1 MAKRK
6 PVIIISGAI
15 MTLSAF
21 LMVKTTNPTLAII
34 AAILVGIFMFLPMTS
49 LMMIPQ
55 ELPNMTPARLTTI
68 MGIFWALSYIIETIV
83 FYIFGILQDRTGS
96 NELSVYIAVLLSLTF
111 VIGGFLLP
119 ETGKDK

>member
-1 MAKRK
+1 
-6 PVIIISGAI
+6 
-15 MTLSAF
+15 
-21 LMVKTTNPTLAII
+21 
-34 AAILVGIFMFLPMTS
+34 
-49 LMMIPQ
+49 MMIPQ

-83 FYIFGILQDRTGS
+83 FYIFVIFQDRTGS
-96 NELSVYIAVLLSLTF
+96 NELSVYIAVILSLTF

>member
-1 MAKRK
+1 
-6 PVIIISGAI
+6 
-15 MTLSAF
+15 
-21 LMVKTTNPTLAII
+21 
-34 AAILVGIFMFLPMTS
+34 MFLPMTS

-96 NELSVYIAVLLSLTF
+96 NELSVYIAVILSLTF